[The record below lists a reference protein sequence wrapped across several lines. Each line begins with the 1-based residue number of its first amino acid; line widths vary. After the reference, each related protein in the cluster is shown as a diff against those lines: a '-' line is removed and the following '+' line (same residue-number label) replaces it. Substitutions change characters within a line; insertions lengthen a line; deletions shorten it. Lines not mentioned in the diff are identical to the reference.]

1 MANHFFAINRGKDGF
16 KFSDFTLGTSSSAA
30 ADFELRVADV
40 DGQSNVVTRKDI
52 HNALEA
58 FERLFEQ
65 GGLQSTFP
73 PI

>member
-1 MANHFFAINRGKDGF
+1 MSNHFFAINRGNDGF
-16 KFSDFTLGTSSSAA
+16 KFSDFTLGTSTSAS

-40 DGQSNVVTRKDI
+40 DGQSKVVTRKDI
-52 HNALEA
+52 MKALEA

-73 PI
+73 PL